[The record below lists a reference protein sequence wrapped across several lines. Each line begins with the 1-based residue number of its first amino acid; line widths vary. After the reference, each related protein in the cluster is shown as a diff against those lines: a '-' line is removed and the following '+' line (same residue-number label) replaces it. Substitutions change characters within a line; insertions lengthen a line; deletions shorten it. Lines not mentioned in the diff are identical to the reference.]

1 VTAEGAAERR
11 RLRLGSLALFVGA
24 PVLLLSLTVSNL
36 LGASDGDARATRQE
50 ALLGEIERR
59 VAGGGAV
66 ALPVDTS
73 ALYLAEMS
81 DTLARA
87 ELQQLVVG
95 LVARSSG
102 RLIEAQGGDEPAG
115 EDSRQVQVRV
125 TLDTTHEGL
134 FDLLHGIETGLP
146 LLTVKQVGLRKLPGP
161 SGSGDEVDP
170 LLRATLAVTSHWKG
184 KGD

>member
-1 VTAEGAAERR
+1 
-11 RLRLGSLALFVGA
+11 
-24 PVLLLSLTVSNL
+24 
-36 LGASDGDARATRQE
+36 
-50 ALLGEIERR
+50 
-59 VAGGGAV
+59 V
-66 ALPVDTS
+66 ALPADTS

-125 TLDTTHEGL
+125 TLDTTHDGL
-134 FDLLHGIETGLP
+134 FDLLHGIETGIAAP
-146 LLTVKQVGLRKLPGP
+146 DRGAGR
-161 SGSGDEVDP
+161 
-170 LLRATLAVTSHWKG
+170 LAQAAPARLERR
-184 KGD
+184 